1 MSNPRYPEEFKIE
14 AVKQVT
20 ERGLPVAEV
29 AARLGM
35 STHSLYA
42 WVKRYRKPQEQRAQ
56 EDDQQAELRRLR
68 AELKRVTEERDILK
82 KGRRVLCQGV
92 RLKYAFINQLSAE
105 YSVRRLCLTLK
116 VHASGYYA
124 WLAEPQSA
132 RAKDDKRLLGLI
144 KHAWLESGGVYGYR
158 KIHDDLRELGE
169 ACGKH
174 RVARLMRLEG
184 LRSQT
189 GYRRRP
195 GRYGGKPPAASP
207 NHLERRFNVT
217 EPNKVWVTD
226 ITYIRTYEGW
236 LYLAVVLDLFSRQV
250 IGWSMKPQMT
260 SDLAID
266 ALLMAVWRR
275 KPKQEVMIHSDQ
287 GSQFSSGDW
296 QSFLRANNLLGSMS
310 RRGNCHDNAVAE
322 SFFQLLKR
330 ERVRRKI
337 YSTRQDAR
345 ADVFDYIEMFYN
357 SKRRHG
363 FNNQLSPVEFEK
375 QHLLSLESV

>member
-1 MSNPRYPEEFKIE
+1 MSRQRYPEEFKIE

-20 ERGLPVAEV
+20 DKGKPVAEV
-29 AARLGM
+29 AQRLGM
-35 STHSLYA
+35 SVHSLYA
-42 WVKRYRKPQEQRAQ
+42 WIKLYSKPQEQRQ
-56 EDDQQAELRRLR
+56 QDDDQQAELRKLR

-92 RLKYAFINQLSAE
+92 RLKYAFIKTHSTD
-105 YSVRRLCLTLK
+105 YPVRRLCPTLK
-116 VHASGYYA
+116 VHPSGYYA

-132 RAKDDKRLLGLI
+132 RAKEDHRLLGLI

-169 ACGKH
+169 TCGRN
-174 RVARLMRLEG
+174 RVGRLMQAEG
-184 LRSQT
+184 VRSQT

-195 GRYGGKPPAASP
+195 AFYGGKPTVASP
-207 NHLERRFNVT
+207 NHLARQFKVS

-250 IGWSMKPQMT
+250 IGWSMKPRMC
-260 SDLAID
+260 SDAM
-266 ALLMAVWRR
+266 LMAVWRR
-275 KPKQEVMIHSDQ
+275 KPQQQVMIHSDQ
-287 GSQFSSGDW
+287 GSQFSSSDW
-296 QSFLRANNLLGSMS
+296 QSFLKANNVISSMS

-330 ERVRRKI
+330 ERIRRKI
-337 YSTRQDAR
+337 YATRDEAR
-345 ADVFDYIEMFYN
+345 SDIFDYIEMFYN
-357 SKRRHG
+357 PKRRHSSAM
-363 FNNQLSPVEFEK
+363 QLSPVEYEK
-375 QHLLSLESV
+375 RYFLSLESV